1 MPCVKLTLTNNK
13 FFFLLS
19 QEKAFRTCFFTST
32 PSKSLSGLLTGS
44 LVGLFVLCHACHSD
58 KDSLWLHSSGDS
70 LSSNCLAEELTEK
83 WKTWEACVCLCAVCV
98 GVRNRRRRCKGLL
111 HSMCWLNVCVCV
123 HALSNDFPMSASVSV
138 LSTYPLCAHKDSS
151 PNCLSQ
157 CLCNDSHYG
166 TMWSRA
172 VIDTS
177 QALLIDESLIYK

>member
-98 GVRNRRRRCKGLL
+98 GVRNGRRRCKGLL

-123 HALSNDFPMSASVSV
+123 SMHCLMTSPCLLQYLCCPPTHCAPTKTAALIVFPSAFAM
-138 LSTYPLCAHKDSS
+138 TH
-151 PNCLSQ
+151 
-157 CLCNDSHYG
+157 
-166 TMWSRA
+166 TMARCEA
-172 VIDTS
+172 
-177 QALLIDESLIYK
+177 ALLLTPVKPC